1 MFGHILWEYSL
12 KFRPYIGLIYG
23 RYLQFR
29 FLKWPLIKW
38 DYCSQNME
46 KYNSSSKPPTR
57 DGWWRDGT
65 IILSLG
71 PQCSQNR
78 VQLLRFY
85 LQFHA
90 WFSLGGLY
98 RTSHGDKPTFTSRL
112 VPPNVRTNGILEGS
126 PLKNRDSMGFKQ
138 QKGVFFVGDFINMKN
153 LVFYDHW
160 FIWFKANRYIRY
172 ESCAFRTSIYRI

>member
-1 MFGHILWEYSL
+1 MFGHILWGYSL

-153 LVFYDHW
+153 LVFYDH
-160 FIWFKANRYIRY
+160 
-172 ESCAFRTSIYRI
+172 